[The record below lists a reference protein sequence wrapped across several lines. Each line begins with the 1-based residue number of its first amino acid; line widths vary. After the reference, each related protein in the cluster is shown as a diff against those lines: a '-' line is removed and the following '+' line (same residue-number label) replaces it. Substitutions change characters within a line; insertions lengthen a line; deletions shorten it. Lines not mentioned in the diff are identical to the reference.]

1 MTDLREAYRVPAGDG
16 PHVRMNMVMSLDGA
30 ATVGGRSGG
39 LGDDAD
45 VATMQALRANADVV
59 LVGVGTVAV
68 EGYGGMR
75 VSDDDAAWRR
85 SRGLSAQPRIAVLS
99 GAASIAPEHPVF
111 AQAITRP
118 IVLVSSEADPQRV
131 AGLAEVAD
139 VIGTADLV
147 DAVQQLANAVGRR
160 ILCEG
165 GPTVFGAL
173 IEADLVDEL
182 CLTLSPKL
190 ITGSAPRVAH
200 GPRESVRDLA
210 LADVRRVGDELFLRY
225 IRPAR

>member
-1 MTDLREAYRVPAGDG
+1 MDLRESYRVPEGER

-30 ATVGGRSGG
+30 ATIGGRSGG

-59 LVGVGTVAV
+59 LVGAGTVAV

-75 VSDDDAAWRR
+75 VSDDDAAWRG
-85 SRGLSAQPRIAVLS
+85 SHGLSPQPRIAVLS
-99 GAASIAPEHPVF
+99 GAASLAPQHPVF
-111 AQAITRP
+111 AQAVTRP
-118 IVLVSSEADPQRV
+118 IVLTSADADRDRR
-131 AGLAEVAD
+131 AGLSEVAD
-139 VIGTADLV
+139 VIETADLL
-147 DAVQQLANAVGRR
+147 DAVHRLADSAGRR

-165 GPTVFGAL
+165 GPTLFGAL

-182 CLTLSPKL
+182 CLTLSPHL

-200 GPRESVRDLA
+200 GPTESVHSMA
-210 LADVRRVGDELFLRY
+210 LADVRRVGDELFVRY
-225 IRPAR
+225 ERPAR

>member
-1 MTDLREAYRVPAGDG
+1 MDLRESYRVPGG
-16 PHVRMNMVMSLDGA
+16 ERPHVRMNMVMSLDGA
-30 ATVGGRSGG
+30 ATIGGRSGG
-39 LGDDAD
+39 LGDDED

-75 VSDDDAAWRR
+75 VSDDDAQWRR
-85 SRGLSAQPRIAVLS
+85 SRGLSVQPRIAVLS

-111 AQAITRP
+111 AQAVTRP
-118 IVLVSSEADPQRV
+118 IVLVSGEADPERR
-131 AGLAEVAD
+131 AALAQVAD
-139 VIGTADLV
+139 VIEIADLA
-147 DAVQQLANAVGRR
+147 DAVERLADAAGRG

-165 GPTVFGAL
+165 GPTLFGAL

-200 GPRESVRDLA
+200 GATESVRELT
-210 LADVRRVGDELFLRY
+210 LADVRRAGDELFLRY

>member
-1 MTDLREAYRVPAGDG
+1 
-16 PHVRMNMVMSLDGA
+16 MNMVMSLDGA
-30 ATVGGRSGG
+30 ATIGGRSGG
-39 LGDDAD
+39 LGDDED

-75 VSDDDAAWRR
+75 VSDDDAQWRR
-85 SRGLSAQPRIAVLS
+85 SRGVSAQPRIAVVS

-111 AQAITRP
+111 AQAVTRP
-118 IVLVSSEADPQRV
+118 IVLVWSEADPERV

-139 VIGTADLV
+139 IIETSDLV
-147 DAVQQLANAVGRR
+147 DAVQRLTDAAGRR

-165 GPTVFGAL
+165 GPTLFGAL

-200 GPRESVRDLA
+200 GPMESVRDLA

-225 IRPAR
+225 TRPAN